1 MTSTVLYISLW
12 DDRGYEACFPG
23 YFRQAVHMDIKEG
36 KAFNTNS
43 ISWPVT
49 AHSSI
54 GITTTM
60 KLHSDQWGGAILS
73 CKLSNPLPAT
83 LCNGDVINLPAGGV
97 GGTLDGATS
106 AILSREAESRL
117 SFEEYVEKNP
127 DATPRDVWEAAFV
140 AGHRTAYTLL
150 TGEAQ

>member
-12 DDRGYEACFPG
+12 DAHGNEAHFPG

-43 ISWPVT
+43 LSWPVT

-54 GITTTM
+54 GITTT
-60 KLHSDQWGGAILS
+60 KLHKDQWGEAIMS
-73 CKLSNPLPAT
+73 CKLNNLLPAT
-83 LCNGDVINLPAGGV
+83 LCSGDTINFSVGGV
-97 GGTLDGATS
+97 GVTLDGVIS
-106 AILSREAESRL
+106 VILSREAESRL